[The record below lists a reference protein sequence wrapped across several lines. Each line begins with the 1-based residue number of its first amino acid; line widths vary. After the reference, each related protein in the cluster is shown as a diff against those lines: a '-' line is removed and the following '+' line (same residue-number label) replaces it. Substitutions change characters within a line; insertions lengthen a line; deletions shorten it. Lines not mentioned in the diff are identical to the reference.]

1 MNIPK
6 LSILIPIYN
15 VEKFLPSCLDSVLSQ
30 TMSDLEIICIN
41 DGSTDSCGEILSDYA
56 SRDDRI
62 KVINKPNTG
71 YGHSMNIGL
80 DNATGEYV
88 GIVESDDRI
97 EPDFFANLYK
107 ITSDNNL
114 DILKCECKFVWDS
127 EGYSF
132 RYHAEHLNKYFCE
145 LITKDRLWLR
155 CQFLMNIWAGIYRR
169 DFLVANNIRFNETPG
184 ASYQD
189 NGFWLQ
195 GMIFADRV
203 MFTDEAG
210 YLYRQDNTLASIKD
224 PRKIYTMVDEYEWL
238 ADHLKE
244 KISQRQMDVVNAFRL
259 IRGYWSF
266 FRIDDSKK
274 REFCD
279 RLISDYIKYGSVFT
293 TDFAWQEL
301 FYQITSDTDGFCK
314 RVIDAKKDIESRI
327 DKVESIIIYGA
338 GKRGQKLFRLMCD
351 RGWRNK
357 LQCFVETE
365 KPDKESIAT
374 VQIYKYDSGE
384 VNYSNSLVVI
394 SAADDSKMA
403 QSMREKC
410 EEIGITN
417 VIGSNGFFDNYYEL
431 T

>member
-1 MNIPK
+1 MNNPK

-41 DGSTDSCGEILSDYA
+41 DGSTDGCGVILSDYA
-56 SRDDRI
+56 QRDKRI
-62 KVINKPNTG
+62 KVITKPNTG
-71 YGHSMNIGL
+71 YGNSMNVGL

-107 ITSDNNL
+107 ITCDYNL

-127 EGYSF
+127 EGYSY
-132 RYHAEHLNKYFCE
+132 RHHSAHLDKYFNT
-145 LITKDRLWLR
+145 LISKDRLWLR

-169 DFLVANNIRFNETPG
+169 DFLLENNIRFNETPG

-210 YLYRQDNTLASIKD
+210 YLYRQDNASASIKD

-238 ADHLKE
+238 AGQLKE
-244 KISQRQMDVVNAFRL
+244 KISQRQMDVVNAYRL

-279 RLISDYIKYGSVFT
+279 RLISDYIKYGSVFV
-293 TDFAWQEL
+293 TDLTWQEL
-301 FYQITSDTDGFCK
+301 FYQITSDPDGFCK
-314 RVIDAKKDIESRI
+314 RTIDTKKEIERRLAEAEAL
-327 DKVESIIIYGA
+327 VIYGA
-338 GKRGQKLFRLMCD
+338 GKRGQKMFRLMCD
-351 RGWRNK
+351 RGWRKK

-365 KPDKESIAT
+365 EPDKKSVAIVPVYRVDAN
-374 VQIYKYDSGE
+374 E
-384 VNYSNSLVVI
+384 VDYSNALVII
-394 SAADDSKMA
+394 SAADMSNMA
-403 QSMREKC
+403 KAMRAKC
-410 EEIGITN
+410 EEHGITN
-417 VIGSNGFFDNYYEL
+417 VIGSDGFFDNYYTL